1 MLFATGIPFPEGPA
15 FLPDGSLVTKFD
27 DQAIENSAALVAA
40 VQSRAPGTRMT
51 MDFID
56 PSGNHRSVH
65 VTLGADEG
73 PR

>member
-1 MLFATGIPFPEGPA
+1 
-15 FLPDGSLVTKFD
+15 V
-27 DQAIENSAALVAA
+27 
-40 VQSRAPGTRMT
+40 

-65 VTLGADEG
+65 VTLSADEG

>member
-1 MLFATGIPFPEGPA
+1 VTDGRPA
-15 FLPDGSLVTKFD
+15 AAAGLADGALVTKFD
-27 DQAIENSAALVAA
+27 DHAVDSSAALVAA
-40 VQSRAPGTRMT
+40 VQSRAPGTRVT

-73 PR
+73 PP